1 MQKIQL
7 QEFRVSRVAFGAM
20 NMCHPIYYQHKTMLS
35 EVECKQLI
43 YASLDQGYDF
53 YDTAAVYGARQNE
66 KLLGKYLSPYYQDLL
81 VATKCGLELFDGKS
95 LIDGRPERIQASC
108 EASLKNLKT
117 DCIDLLYLHRTDPK
131 VPVEDSVGAM
141 SRLVEQGKVKHLGLS
156 EVGVDSLRRANA
168 IHPISA
174 VQSEYSLW
182 TRLPELKML
191 DACTEMGIV
200 FLGFSA
206 VGRAFLSGKF
216 RQKQQQELDVRDIRA
231 GMPRFNSPENFAK
244 NLELLKPLEQI
255 ALKHNCSMAQVAI
268 AWTICQ
274 YECVVA
280 LPGSSQI
287 QHAAENF
294 KAQNI
299 HLEAEDIKL
308 LEASFSEQNIY
319 GDRYNQAMMASVDSE
334 KDRL

>member
-7 QEFRVSRVAFGAM
+7 QEFQVARVAFGAM

-35 EVECKQLI
+35 EAECKQLI

-81 VATKCGLELFDGKS
+81 VATKCGLELLDGKNT
-95 LIDGRPERIQASC
+95 IDGTGEVIQASC

-156 EVGVDSLRRANA
+156 EVGVDTLKRAHK
-168 IHPISA
+168 IHPITA

-200 FLGFSA
+200 FLGFSS

-216 RQKQQQELDVRDIRA
+216 REKQQQELDKRDIRA
-231 GMPRFNSPENFAK
+231 SMPRFNDLENFAK
-244 NLELLKPLEQI
+244 NLQLLKPLEQI

-274 YECVVA
+274 YDCVIS

-287 QHAAENF
+287 QHTEENF
-294 KAQNI
+294 NAQNI
-299 HLEAEDIKL
+299 RLEAEDIKL
-308 LEASFSEQNIY
+308 LEANFAEQNIH
-319 GDRYNQAMMASVDSE
+319 GNRYNKAMMAGADSE